1 MNIEKALLKE
11 HSKKQKDA
19 IIEYIG
25 KDHGRFKELMN
36 CFFKGDYRLMQRAA
50 WPMSD
55 CVRNHPSLIKPYFSR
70 LMACLKRKDLHP
82 AVARNITRL
91 LETTDI
97 PEKWQGEIMDYC
109 FRAVADVNA
118 AIAVKAYSITILEN
132 LARLY
137 PEILSELRT
146 IIEERWDQEG
156 PAFRARARHLRGKER
171 K

>member
-1 MNIEKALLKE
+1 MDIEKALLKE

-19 IIEYIG
+19 IVRYIG
-25 KDHGRFKELMN
+25 NDPARFRELMN
-36 CFFKGDYRLMQRAA
+36 CFFKGDYRLTQRAA

-55 CVRNHPSLIKPYFSR
+55 CVKLHPALVKPW
-70 LMACLKRKDLHP
+70 LGKLVACLKRKDMHP
-82 AVARNITRL
+82 AVERNITRL
-91 LETTDI
+91 LEDIAI

-109 FRAVADVNA
+109 FRAVADINA

-137 PEILSELRT
+137 PEILPELIT

-156 PAFRARARHLRGKER
+156 PAFRARARHLRGKKHE
-171 K
+171 